1 MASRKKFVAQ
11 SAVIPYRNKKGLEI
25 LLVTSLGT
33 GRWVLPKGHVEDEM
47 TPRESAIKEAFE
59 EAGIN
64 GKVPDKKVGDYV
76 YHKDDKID
84 GTTYKVAVYSMRVTY
99 ELDIWPEDNRR
110 KREWMSVEKAA
121 HSVDEIE
128 LRQLIWGFAETVKK

>member
-1 MASRKKFVAQ
+1 MASRKKLVAQ

-84 GTTYKVAVYSMRVTY
+84 GTTYKVAVYAMRVTY
-99 ELDIWPEDNRR
+99 ELDIWPEDNQR

-128 LRQLIWGFAETVKK
+128 LRQLILGFAETVKK

>member
-1 MASRKKFVAQ
+1 MSSGKKFVAQ

-64 GKVPDKKVGDYV
+64 GEVSDKKVGDYV
-76 YHKDDKID
+76 YHKDDRID
-84 GTTYKVAVYSMRVTY
+84 GTTYKVAVYAMRVTY

-110 KREWMSVEKAA
+110 KREWMSAEKAA

-128 LRQLIWGFAETVKK
+128 LRQLILRFAETVKK

>member
-1 MASRKKFVAQ
+1 KKFVAQ

-84 GTTYKVAVYSMRVTY
+84 GTTYKVAVYAMRVTY
-99 ELDIWPEDNRR
+99 ELDIWPEDNQR

-128 LRQLIWGFAETVKK
+128 LRQLILGFAETVKK

>member
-1 MASRKKFVAQ
+1 MSSGKKFVAQ

-33 GRWVLPKGHVEDEM
+33 GRWVLPKGHVENEM

-84 GTTYKVAVYSMRVTY
+84 GTTYKVAVYAMRVTY
-99 ELDIWPEDNRR
+99 ELDIWPEDNQR
-110 KREWMSVEKAA
+110 KREWMSAEKAA

-128 LRQLIWGFAETVKK
+128 LRQLILGFAETLKK

>member
-1 MASRKKFVAQ
+1 
-11 SAVIPYRNKKGLEI
+11 
-25 LLVTSLGT
+25 
-33 GRWVLPKGHVEDEM
+33 M

-76 YHKDDKID
+76 YHTDDKID
-84 GTTYKVAVYSMRVTY
+84 GSTYKVAVYAMRVTY
-99 ELDIWPEDNRR
+99 ELDIGPEDNQR

-128 LRQLIWGFAETVKK
+128 LRQLILGFAETVKK

>member
-1 MASRKKFVAQ
+1 M
-11 SAVIPYRNKKGLEI
+11 
-25 LLVTSLGT
+25 
-33 GRWVLPKGHVEDEM
+33 LPKGHVEDEM

-76 YHKDDKID
+76 YHKDNEIG
-84 GTTYKVAVYSMRVTY
+84 GTTYKVAVYAMRVTY
-99 ELDIWPEDNRR
+99 ELDIWPEDNQR
-110 KREWMSVEKAA
+110 KREWMSADKAA

-128 LRQLIWGFAETVKK
+128 LRQLILGFAETVKK

>member
-1 MASRKKFVAQ
+1 MSSGKKFVAQ

-25 LLVTSLGT
+25 LLITSLGT
-33 GRWVLPKGHVEDEM
+33 GRWVLPKGHVEDQM
-47 TPRESAIKEAFE
+47 TPRDSAIKEAFE

-76 YHKDDKID
+76 YHKDNEIG
-84 GTTYKVAVYSMRVTY
+84 GTTYKVAVYAMYVTY

-110 KREWMSVEKAA
+110 KREWMSSEKAA

-128 LRQLIWGFAETVKK
+128 LRQLILRFAETVKK